1 MFFAS
6 SKPWSVSL
14 HITSPSTACSRG
26 NPNAEETGHWDHCCQ
41 QNTSRARLL
50 KSLCALDT
58 AR

>member
-26 NPNAEETGHWDHCCQ
+26 LLTAGSPASVSTL
-41 QNTSRARLL
+41 TSTLL
-50 KSLCALDT
+50 LHHF
-58 AR
+58 